1 MPEIAESLESRGLY
15 RRAANRWREVMNQTY
30 NEKER
35 EQYRRRMNKCL
46 DMIKRPP
53 IKYESLSDVKKSI
66 TAAQE
71 RMGLAKPKSQPLR
84 IKSQRQG

>member
-1 MPEIAESLESRGLY
+1 MPKIAESLESRGLY
-15 RRAANRWREVMNQTY
+15 RRAANRWSEVMNQTY

-46 DMIKRPP
+46 GMIKKPP
-53 IKYESLSDVKKSI
+53 IKYESLNDVKKSI
-66 TAAQE
+66 AAAQE
-71 RMGLAKPKSQPLR
+71 RMGLVKPKSQPLR

>member
-53 IKYESLSDVKKSI
+53 IKYESLNDVKKSI
-66 TAAQE
+66 NAARE
-71 RMGLAKPKSQPLR
+71 RMGLAQPKNQPLS
-84 IKSQRQG
+84 IKSQR